1 MCSKFKSAMLKFL
14 CAMTDDT
21 TMRCKQRLHCTT
33 SFSDG
38 DDDGAH
44 KNTIRHHLTQ
54 QQSLS
59 LPLSICSS
67 VFHWFFFSIDHIHRE
82 AHARAHTHVPIH
94 THIPP
99 PIQRFCTYGFLMS
112 VYIYVYICVCVST
125 RAHTNTSPSHAR
137 NPTRGTWVPLSH
149 YERADVA

>member
-1 MCSKFKSAMLKFL
+1 
-14 CAMTDDT
+14 MTDDT

-67 VFHWFFFSIDHIHRE
+67 VFHWFFLSIDHIHRE
-82 AHARAHTHVPIH
+82 EHSGAHTQYDSDSMEGCHRLHVSSSSSSLPYRDGMV
-94 THIPP
+94 
-99 PIQRFCTYGFLMS
+99 QRFCTYGFLMS
-112 VYIYVYICVCVST
+112 VYIYMYICVCVSA

-137 NPTRGTWVPLSH
+137 NPTFLSLITREPTW
-149 YERADVA
+149 RR

>member
-1 MCSKFKSAMLKFL
+1 MLKFL

-67 VFHWFFFSIDHIHRE
+67 VFHWFFLSIDHIHRE
-82 AHARAHTHVPIH
+82 AHARAHVPIH
-94 THIPP
+94 TRIPP
-99 PIQRFCTYGFLMS
+99 PILYNA
-112 VYIYVYICVCVST
+112 I
-125 RAHTNTSPSHAR
+125 
-137 NPTRGTWVPLSH
+137 PLSLSLSLS
-149 YERADVA
+149 RARV